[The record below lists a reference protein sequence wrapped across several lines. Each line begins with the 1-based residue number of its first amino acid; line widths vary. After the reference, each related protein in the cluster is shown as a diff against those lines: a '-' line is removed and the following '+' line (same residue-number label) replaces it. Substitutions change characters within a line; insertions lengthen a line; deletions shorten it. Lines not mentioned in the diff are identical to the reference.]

1 MSSVIFVTVFSAV
14 NETLPVDNQAL
25 SIIGITTSS
34 PILSIIGSRLLFHM
48 REVAEETQFCQ
59 ARDGALGFKSSRGGV
74 AQVSD
79 IEFTGFPGPCCR
91 Y

>member
-1 MSSVIFVTVFSAV
+1 
-14 NETLPVDNQAL
+14 
-25 SIIGITTSS
+25 
-34 PILSIIGSRLLFHM
+34 M

-79 IEFTGFPGPCCR
+79 IEFTGFPGR
-91 Y
+91 AVDTSTYKSMESSVSDV